1 MRLFVSA
8 LLVGFVAVG
17 YIAVGSPQIANP
29 TTAGILVGQVVDN
42 AGAAVAGANVELWVG
57 SRAERTTT
65 TDSGGRFRFERVA
78 AGSYEVRVSMT
89 GFRPVSASVVVVK
102 DRPIPALRLALLVP
116 SPTAALAEASKDV
129 AMPDASAPNGCPGA
143 PGIPGSAA
151 RCEWAAPSRGR

>member
-57 SRAERTTT
+57 SRVERTTT
-65 TDSGGRFRFERVA
+65 TDAGGRFRFERVV

-89 GFRPVSASVVVVK
+89 GLRPVSASVVVVK
-102 DRPIPALRLALLVP
+102 DRPIPALRLVLFGYRSNCGVGRGV
-116 SPTAALAEASKDV
+116 EASRN
-129 AMPDASAPNGCPGA
+129 AGRPGA
-143 PGIPGSAA
+143 GCLPRRPRHRIR

>member
-29 TTAGILVGQVVDN
+29 TTAGILVGQVVDGS
-42 AGAAVAGANVELWVG
+42 GAAVAGANVELWVG
-57 SRAERTTT
+57 SRADRTTT
-65 TDSGGRFRFERVA
+65 TDSGGRFRFERVV

-89 GFRPVSASVVVVK
+89 GFRPVSTSVVVVK

-116 SPTAALAEASKDV
+116 SRNAALAEASKEV
-129 AMPDASAPNGCPGA
+129 ANAGC
-143 PGIPGSAA
+143 
-151 RCEWAAPSRGR
+151 

>member
-57 SRAERTTT
+57 SRVERTTT
-65 TDSGGRFRFERVA
+65 TDSGGRFRFERVV

-102 DRPIPALRLALLVP
+102 DRPIPALRLVLLVP
-116 SPTAALAEASKDV
+116 SRKCGV
-129 AMPDASAPNGCPGA
+129 G
-143 PGIPGSAA
+143 
-151 RCEWAAPSRGR
+151 